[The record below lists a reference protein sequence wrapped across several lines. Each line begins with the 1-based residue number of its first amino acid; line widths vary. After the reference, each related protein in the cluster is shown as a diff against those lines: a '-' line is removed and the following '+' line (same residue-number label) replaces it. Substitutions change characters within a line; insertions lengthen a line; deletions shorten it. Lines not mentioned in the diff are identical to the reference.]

1 MKKLLLAL
9 TFLFS
14 ANTFATPVNI
24 NTADAQKIADSVSG
38 FGLKKAQA
46 IIDYRTKNGD
56 FKTLDDLNKVS
67 GIGDKTIEKIK
78 GDILFSDSIATP
90 ATTKSSEKAAPD
102 TKNKV
107 LNK

>member
-9 TFLFS
+9 TILFS
-14 ANTFATPVNI
+14 ANVLATPVNI

-46 IIDYRTKNGD
+46 IVDYRTKNGE
-56 FKTLDDLNKVS
+56 FKTLDDLNKVA

-78 GDILFSDSIATP
+78 VDILFSGAISAPVET
-90 ATTKSSEKAAPD
+90 AAPAV
-102 TKNKV
+102 TPVK
-107 LNK
+107 

>member
-9 TFLFS
+9 TILLS
-14 ANTFATPVNI
+14 TNVFAIPVNI

-46 IIDYRTKNGD
+46 IIEYRTKNGD

-78 GDILFSDSIATP
+78 ADILFSDAGSVP
-90 ATTKSSEKAAPD
+90 AETVVPVPTAK
-102 TKNKV
+102 
-107 LNK
+107 